1 MLDRPRV
8 GFLGAGWIGRN
19 RMAGLAAAGVA
30 DIIAVADPV
39 ADAAATAAAEVGA
52 PRALGSLDELLEL
65 DLDGLVIATPSALHA
80 AQSIASLDRG
90 LAVFCQKPLG
100 RNASEVDE
108 VVKSARNVNRL
119 LGVDFS
125 YRFTDGLQKIR
136 ALIQSGAIGSV
147 YAADLTFHN
156 AYGPDKPWFY
166 DRRLSGGGC
175 LVDLG
180 VHLVDLALWMLDR
193 PVATVSGRL
202 FSGGIPWN
210 PAGERVE
217 DFAVMRLDFADGAT
231 AQLACSW
238 RLPAGRDAIIEA
250 AFYGTNGAARWR
262 NVNGSFFDFVTER
275 LDGTRATVISEPPD
289 DWGPRGIVHWGRQL
303 QAGGT
308 FDSDIE
314 RVLEVSTILDRVYGQ

>member
-39 ADAAATAAAEVGA
+39 GDAAATAAAEVGA

-166 DRRLSGGGC
+166 DRSLSGGGC

-202 FSGGIPWN
+202 FSGGMPWN

-231 AQLACSW
+231 AQLACS
-238 RLPAGRDAIIEA
+238 
-250 AFYGTNGAARWR
+250 
-262 NVNGSFFDFVTER
+262 
-275 LDGTRATVISEPPD
+275 
-289 DWGPRGIVHWGRQL
+289 
-303 QAGGT
+303 
-308 FDSDIE
+308 
-314 RVLEVSTILDRVYGQ
+314 